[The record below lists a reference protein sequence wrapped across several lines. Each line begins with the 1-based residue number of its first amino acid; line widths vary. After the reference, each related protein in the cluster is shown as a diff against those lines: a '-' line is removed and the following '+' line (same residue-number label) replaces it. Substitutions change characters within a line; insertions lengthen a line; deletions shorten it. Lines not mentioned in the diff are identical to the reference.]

1 MIGKGQGIIHN
12 ILNILDT
19 ICFGSSYFQI
29 AMLLRRSMLL
39 NGCLYN
45 CAVGHNLSK
54 KEIRELNQIDKCFFS
69 CLLHLPFSAPEESV
83 HLELGENDI
92 DYKVFNK
99 EGDLIAY
106 AEVKGRLRPMNKA
119 FPLPVAIRKLVKL
132 SDKRLNPIMI
142 WACEDGLIYSTVDKL
157 KGEIR
162 WGGRP
167 PRDGAV
173 NDSELMAYFQ
183 PNVNFKYIK
192 YI

>member
-1 MIGKGQGIIHN
+1 MRFETIADIERERKAIKSFVRIFKGS
-12 ILNILDT
+12 
-19 ICFGSSYFQI
+19 F
-29 AMLLRRSMLL
+29 
-39 NGCLYN
+39 
-45 CAVGHNLSK
+45 K
-54 KEIRELNQIDKCFFS
+54 K
-69 CLLHLPFSAPEESV
+69 
-83 HLELGENDI
+83 LGENDI